1 MSSMES
7 RTATCKSRDILARPW
22 LAFAVFWFPAILIF
36 VAANSRFSGA
46 WRTVVWTVALV
57 IMGTACLANARR
69 CGRVHCYLT
78 GPFFLVMAIVT
89 LLYGLGV
96 VPPARNGW
104 NWIGLIILAGAML
117 FCCLPEMIIGKYRPR
132 S

>member
-1 MSSMES
+1 MNSMES
-7 RTATCKSRDILARPW
+7 GSATCKSRDMLAKPW
-22 LAFAVFWFPAILIF
+22 LAFAVFWLPAILIF
-36 VAANSRFSGA
+36 VAGTSRFSGGL
-46 WRTVVWTVALV
+46 RTVVWTVALA

-96 VPPARNGW
+96 VPQARHGW
-104 NWIGLIILAGAML
+104 NWIGMIILAGAL
-117 FCCLPEMIIGKYRPR
+117 AFCCLPEMILGKYRPR